1 MKNVLFFICFFDFGG
16 VLVFLSPLSHS
27 GSHNTVEKFGFL
39 SELWWTKKVASHRTS
54 ATTSVDLRDL
64 VISLM
69 KQAGN

>member
-1 MKNVLFFICFFDFGG
+1 MKNVLFFVSLILVCFF
-16 VLVFLSPLSHS
+16 FLSPLSHS